1 MNAADPPV
9 CYTFFTDGIRRPVF
23 EDAIG
28 QYVIGDDGEPVRGPW
43 YISPEADL
51 PVVVEVLEQ

>member
-1 MNAADPPV
+1 MNAADPIV

-28 QYVIGDDGEPVRGPW
+28 QYVIGDDGEPIRGLW
-43 YISPEADL
+43 YIRPEADF
-51 PVVVEVLEQ
+51 PVIVEVPT